1 MTCVDVVLAARALKS
16 GKDTVLASQGAMP
29 LTQNQDA
36 TNAVPEV
43 ATLDFTIFEP
53 APGREPPPP
62 PPTNVDWV
70 VYMKE
75 NVNMIGLSGGPATS
89 SLEAILFDKKVQ
101 KMHVV
106 KFGQKLTVEQRE
118 ITVESIIGE
127 EVVLSDGKVKMT
139 LR

>member
-1 MTCVDVVLAARALKS
+1 
-16 GKDTVLASQGAMP
+16 
-29 LTQNQDA
+29 
-36 TNAVPEV
+36 
-43 ATLDFTIFEP
+43 
-53 APGREPPPP
+53 
-62 PPTNVDWV
+62 
-70 VYMKE
+70 MKE